1 MPDIEVSGLSSSN
14 TAKNITYKMMMM
26 MMMKMGDGQWAYLAS
41 IVKNPLH
48 KER

>member
-1 MPDIEVSGLSSSN
+1 MPDIEVSGLSSSD
-14 TAKNITYKMMMM
+14 TAKNITYKMMM